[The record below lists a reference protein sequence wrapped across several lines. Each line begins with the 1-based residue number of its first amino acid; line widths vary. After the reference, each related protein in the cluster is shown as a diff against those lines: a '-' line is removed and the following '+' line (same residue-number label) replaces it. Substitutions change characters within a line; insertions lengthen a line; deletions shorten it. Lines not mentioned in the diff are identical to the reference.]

1 MNIEEQCRQWVNS
14 MVVGLNLCPFAK
26 RSIDNQGVRYVVF
39 EQPLEELADAIV
51 NELQLLDTDSR
62 IETTL
67 FIIGRGLED
76 FMDYLDVLDGANQL
90 LEALDYEGVY
100 QIASFHPNYQ
110 FASTALEDV
119 TNYTNRAP
127 YPIFHFLREAALE
140 SAIAAYGSDRAACIP
155 DNNIAL
161 LQQMG
166 LAKVKAY
173 LK

>member
-1 MNIEEQCRQWVNS
+1 MSIEEQCRRWVES

-26 RSIDNQGVRYVVF
+26 RSIDNQGVRYRIF
-39 EQPLEELADAIV
+39 EDPLETLADAIIE
-51 NELQLLDTDSR
+51 ELQLLDSDPR

-67 FIIGRGLED
+67 FVIGIGLED

-90 LEALDYEGVY
+90 LEAMDYEGTY
-100 QIASFHPNYQ
+100 QIASFHPDYQ
-110 FASTALEDV
+110 FAGTEPDDV
-119 TNYTNRAP
+119 SNYTNRAP

-140 SAIAAYGSDRAACIP
+140 NAIAAYGSDRAARIP
-155 DNNIAL
+155 DNNIARL
-161 LQQMG
+161 DEMG